1 MIIINIMKRVFLLL
15 MTILV
20 AANYADA
27 QDVNP
32 NGYNKFYYPDG
43 SISSE
48 GNLRD
53 GKPDGFWKTYYPNGQ
68 LKSIGRRT
76 DFQLDSTWLFFDE
89 AGDTTSL
96 VNYNFDKKNGYSC
109 TYESFNDSLHHNV
122 VKSRE
127 LYRDDKR
134 QGFAYYY
141 VKGVLDTEIP
151 FKDDRKH
158 GEGYQYNS
166 EGTVIALLTYK
177 YGQLLDK
184 NLINRIDDKGRK
196 QGIFR
201 GYYPDK
207 KVKWECYYKDDYMNG
222 YYREFDQRGKE
233 TKVARYIMG
242 QLQNEDK
249 NSLASN
255 RDAVKVKNEYYPNGG
270 VKSSG
275 GYKDSI
281 PVGVHRLYNEEGK
294 IKGGITYDNEGRK
307 VADGIVD
314 GRGRE
319 QGRWTLYDSLGVVN
333 AKGSYKN
340 GKREGPWIF
349 YFDDGKTAQ
358 EGSYKDGN
366 PDGTWKWYFP
376 DGKIRRV
383 ENFVKGKEDGEYYE
397 LSHAGD
403 TLQSGQYYAGDK
415 DGTWRTNTGDALVIE
430 KYSDGTLH
438 GDYMV
443 YYMPDKRL
451 KIAAKYLSGNLHG
464 EYRQYFPDGKLSVDG
479 EYAAGSEN
487 GTWRFYSEDGLL
499 ESTLDYLQGEVVKVD
514 GNSMPKR

>member
-1 MIIINIMKRVFLLL
+1 M

-20 AANYADA
+20 AATCANA

-32 NGYNKFYYPDG
+32 NGYNKFFYPDG

-53 GKPDGFWKTYYPNGQ
+53 GKPDGMWKTYFPNGQ

-76 DFQLDSTWLFFDE
+76 EFMLDSTWLFFDE

-96 VNYNFDKKNGYSC
+96 VNYNFDKKNGYFC
-109 TYESFNDSLHHNV
+109 TYESFNDSVHHNV

-134 QGFAYYY
+134 QGFALYYE
-141 VKGVLDTEIP
+141 KGVLDTEIP
-151 FKDDRKH
+151 FKEH

-166 EGTVIALLTYK
+166 EGTVIAILTYK

-184 NLINRIDDKGRK
+184 NLINRVDDKGRK

-255 RDAVKVKNEYYPNGG
+255 KDAVKVKNEYYPNGG

-281 PVGVHRLYNEEGK
+281 PVGVHRIYNEEGK
-294 IKGGITYDNEGRK
+294 IKGGVTYDNSGHK
-307 VADGIVD
+307 IADGIVD

-319 QGRWTLYDSLGVVN
+319 QGKWTVYDTLGLVN

-340 GKREGPWIF
+340 GKREGQWYF
-349 YFDDGKTAQ
+349 YFADGKTEQ
-358 EGSYKDGN
+358 EGVYKDGN
-366 PDGTWKWYFP
+366 PDGKWQWYYP

-383 ENFVKGKEDGEYYE
+383 ENFAKGKEDGEFYE
-397 LSHAGD
+397 LTNTGD
-403 TLQSGQYYAGDK
+403 TLQSGMYSVGEK
-415 DGTWRTNTGDALVIE
+415 DGTWRTNTGDALVVE
-430 KYSDGTLH
+430 KFSDGSLH
-438 GDYMV
+438 GDYFV
-443 YYMPDKRL
+443 YYMPDNKI

-464 EYRQYFPDGKLSVDG
+464 DYKQYYPDGKVAVDG
-479 EYAAGSEN
+479 VYAAGNEN
-487 GTWRFYSEDGLL
+487 GTWRFYGEDGLL
-499 ESTLDYLQGEVVKVD
+499 ESTLDYSQGEVVKVD
-514 GNSMPKR
+514 GNSMPKK